1 MTNPP
6 RESGATLLI
15 SLVMLVVLTLF
26 ALTAINLSTTN
37 LRIVGNMQRQLE
49 ASAAAQMAIEQI
61 IGDISNFEAAPT
73 TSQTVAIDL
82 NNDGT
87 TDFSVIVSPPAC
99 RYMANAPGYSLAFS
113 GSAPQNTFWDIQAT
127 ATDSLSGASV
137 TVHQGVKVLLGAG
150 ATCPN

>member
-1 MTNPP
+1 MTSLS
-6 RESGATLLI
+6 RQRGATLLI
-15 SLVMLVVLTLF
+15 SLIMLVVLTLF

-49 ASAAAQMAIEQI
+49 ATAAAQMAIEQI
-61 IGDISNFEAAPT
+61 IGNSSNFTAAPT
-73 TSQTVAIDL
+73 TSQAVAIDL

-87 TDFSVIVSPPAC
+87 TDFSVVVSPPAC
-99 RYMANAPGYSLAFS
+99 RYMANAPGYSYSFS
-113 GSAPQNTFWDIQAT
+113 GSAPQNTIWDIQAV

>member
-1 MTNPP
+1 MTKLS
-6 RESGATLLI
+6 RQRGSTLLI
-15 SLVMLVVLTLF
+15 SLIMLVVLTLF

-49 ASAAAQMAIEQI
+49 ATSAAQMAIEQI
-61 IGDISNFEAAPT
+61 IGNAGNFTAAPT
-73 TSQTVAIDL
+73 TNQTVAIDL

-87 TDFSVIVSPPAC
+87 TDFSVVVSPPAC
-99 RYMANAPGYSLAFS
+99 KYMANAPGYSLSFS
-113 GSAPQNTFWDIQAT
+113 GSAPQTTIWDIQAV
-127 ATDSLSGASV
+127 ATDPVSGASV

>member
-1 MTNPP
+1 MTNLSHQ
-6 RESGATLLI
+6 RGSTLLI

-26 ALTAINLSTTN
+26 ALSAINLSTAN

-49 ASAAAQMAIEQI
+49 ATSAAQIAIEQI
-61 IGDISNFEAAPT
+61 ISNVNNFEAAPT
-73 TSQTVAIDL
+73 TNQTVAIDL

-87 TDFSVIVSPPAC
+87 ADFSVVVSPPAC
-99 RYMANAPGYSLAFS
+99 KSIMNAPGYSLSFS
-113 GSAPQNTFWDIQAT
+113 GSAPQSTIWDIQAV
-127 ATDSLSGASV
+127 ATDNVSGASV